1 MCSYILSNA
10 RGDTCWNKGET
21 TTIRLSLCCP
31 LVFVKEKTIFNSCYA
46 GQGFYSFYFVFF
58 LCFFF
63 FLTNSNSCQTGLV
76 RGCVSAF
83 IWCGM
88 PLICNQTG

>member
-31 LVFVKEKTIFNSCYA
+31 LVFVKKKTIFNSCYA
-46 GQGFYSFYFVFF
+46 GQGFHSFYFVFF
-58 LCFFF
+58 YVLFF
-63 FLTNSNSCQTGLV
+63 FLNKFKFVPDWVGARPRVGFYLV
-76 RGCVSAF
+76 WDAF
-83 IWCGM
+83 D
-88 PLICNQTG
+88 L

>member
-31 LVFVKEKTIFNSCYA
+31 LVFVKKKTIFDSCYA
-46 GQGFYSFYFVFF
+46 GQGFYSFYFVF
-58 LCFFF
+58 LCFLF
-63 FLTNSNSCQTGLV
+63 FLKFKFVSDWVGARLRVGFYLV
-76 RGCVSAF
+76 WDAF
-83 IWCGM
+83 D
-88 PLICNQTG
+88 L